1 MFNFV
6 SYWRRQANCSQYT
19 MYDIVF
25 DELFTKNYKVK
36 SESLPLWVNK
46 CVSQNYFIQH
56 SLSKIPINKD
66 YSFQLISIS
75 QLGNT
80 APTASQKHFLLGI
93 YKNVAIWFQAWVNI
107 PIRLGIIRFRS
118 GSMQAHMFCCHYTSY
133 WYKSVFVS
141 VLFSFLFFFYWSID
155 HFPLCLLSTRIIIT
169 CLIL

>member
-1 MFNFV
+1 
-6 SYWRRQANCSQYT
+6 

-36 SESLPLWVNK
+36 SESLQLRVNK

-93 YKNVAIWFQAWVNI
+93 YKNVAIWFQA
-107 PIRLGIIRFRS
+107 
-118 GSMQAHMFCCHYTSY
+118 
-133 WYKSVFVS
+133 
-141 VLFSFLFFFYWSID
+141 
-155 HFPLCLLSTRIIIT
+155 
-169 CLIL
+169 